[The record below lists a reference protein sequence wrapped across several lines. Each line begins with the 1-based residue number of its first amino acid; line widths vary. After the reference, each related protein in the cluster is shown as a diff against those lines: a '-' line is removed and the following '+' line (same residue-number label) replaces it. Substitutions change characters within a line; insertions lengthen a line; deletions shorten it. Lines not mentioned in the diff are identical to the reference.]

1 MKISKRSLS
10 FLINDYLKES
20 RDDDLS
26 DFDKAAA
33 SHIDRY
39 GEPPSKKA
47 QAYRESN
54 PTVYADM
61 SLPTTEKNKSDYP
74 SLEDF
79 YEEYI
84 SLASLVRQNVRNIN
98 AIYPKMAQ
106 DKYDIK
112 RILKKLG
119 MKQDSIF

>member
-1 MKISKRSLS
+1 MKISKKKLNH
-10 FLINDYLKES
+10 LINNYLKES
-20 RDDDLS
+20 RDDELS
-26 DFDKAAA
+26 SFEKAAA

-39 GEPPSKKA
+39 KAPLSKKA
-47 QAYRESN
+47 QSYGESN

-61 SLPTTEKNKSDYP
+61 SLPTTEKDKSNYP

-98 AIYPKMAQ
+98 AIYPKIAQ

-112 RILKKLG
+112 RILKKLN
-119 MKQDSIF
+119 MEEDPII